1 MVRRSALNLGIS
13 IISPE
18 WQKLYNRKIVY
29 TGRLYQDDNLPSN
42 GRGLGHV
49 TLFRIFLTH
58 HMV

>member
-49 TLFRIFLTH
+49 TLFEFF
-58 HMV
+58 